1 MLIIACN
8 IQLFSYEQA
17 IYVIDQNGGI
27 ITTYK
32 SDIDDLVDFI
42 CNLAAQ
48 IDPDAVKLSGQ
59 SIYVNHYAENIQ
71 TTYALKYGK
80 NNLKV
85 EVVE

>member
-17 IYVIDQNGGI
+17 IYVIDQHGI
-27 ITTYK
+27 VTTYK
-32 SDIDDLVDFI
+32 ADIDDLVDFI
-42 CNLAAQ
+42 CNLADQ
-48 IDPDAVKLSGQ
+48 IDPDVVKLSGQ
-59 SIYVNHYAENIQ
+59 SVYVNHYAENIQ